1 MPDSPPKRLRSAAL
15 ASRGLGWLERFVLL
29 VPGIAAIHLFV
40 PPGATA
46 LQFALIALLVAAV
59 AGWAA
64 RRQRGGA
71 GSWFGRGRA
80 PHQLQ
85 FASREGLLDVGNQLL
100 QQAQADRRPL
110 SVAVLELS
118 DLPELHR
125 LFGRRLAQQVLL
137 RTGRKLRAVAGPK
150 GLAARTSPTQFTL
163 VLPGVDEDA
172 VLLSLRT
179 VFGEACCI
187 EDDGNADEMVLLPQF
202 EVATIEGSHDSIEP
216 VYEAL
221 CGKLFFAQHRERTRT
236 QPASEHC
243 LQSRPAPASQPQEL
257 HALPPA
263 AYVPTVPLP
272 LPLR

>member
-1 MPDSPPKRLRSAAL
+1 MRDAPPRRLQSAAL
-15 ASRGLGWLERFVLL
+15 ALCGIGWLERIVLL

-40 PPGATA
+40 PPGATS
-46 LQFALIALLVAAV
+46 LQFVLIALLVAAV
-59 AGWAA
+59 AGCAA
-64 RRQRGGA
+64 RRPRAGA
-71 GSWFGRGRA
+71 GGWFGRRRA
-80 PHQLQ
+80 AQQLQ
-85 FASREGLLDVGNQLL
+85 FASREGLLDAANQLL
-100 QQAQADRRPL
+100 QQARADGRPL

-125 LFGRRLAQQVLL
+125 LFGRRLAQQVLI

-187 EDDGNADEMVLLPQF
+187 EDDGNSEEVVLLPQF
-202 EVATIEGSHDSIEP
+202 EVATMAGNDASIEP

-221 CGKLFFAQHRERTRT
+221 CGKLFFAQHRESTRA
-236 QPASEHC
+236 QHALEHC
-243 LQSRPAPASQPQEL
+243 LQSRPALLSQPPEA
-257 HALPPA
+257 HSLPPA